1 MRNAIILLLSS
12 VAMAAT
18 AQTQVMRLSQKQGK
32 AANYATATVDSV
44 TMGDSEKMTVWQNTG
59 TSTDYSWTSVDSILF
74 LMDDGHYD
82 GQLTSY
88 HDKMRTRPYP
98 QQENMLLV
106 NPTALIVPVTY
117 HYRYPGL
124 QFQWSDSP
132 SFSST
137 ATVIGDIRKWCMF
150 NLHKVLDA
158 GTYYW
163 RFRAKKS
170 DSTMT
175 GWSKTYTFTVNGD
188 EPKFVTPSFAE
199 FYGNLPTA
207 FPRINCFLDS
217 QMVEARKKG
226 STLED
231 YKNLISFASDGMT
244 NDASILAL
252 SNPYSKAQTLMSYVE
267 YVAQAY
273 YFTQDVTY
281 YNHLKTVLDK
291 LEAVTLTDNILDLGN
306 DNFKASYILRCLMP
320 IYDLL
325 HDSLSVSERQYVEK
339 AMYRVLDYYYGK
351 NCGYE
356 EAHIFDNHYW
366 QENYRVYLQA
376 ALLLYDNDTYR
387 TEMREFLE
395 YLYEIWTARAP
406 ASGMNR
412 DGEWINGTGYFI
424 SNVETLYYVP
434 MLFSYITKSDF
445 LQHPWYKA
453 AGKSLTYGWL
463 PGGDSMGFGDGS
475 QKYTL
480 QRQRAAFADFIAR
493 ELQDPYAGWY
503 AGKLKGTRQ
512 RDPIMRLYRLAST
525 KTYATT
531 LPSDAAKMRVYP
543 DMGLVMMHTNMRKTA
558 QDVSLSM
565 RSSQFGSGSHTLAD
579 QNAFFLQYHGTNVY
593 QTSGYYLNF
602 SDRFNLL
609 SYRHSRAHNTILVD
623 GKGQP
628 YSTEGYG
635 YIARSLG
642 GSHINYCLGDASHAY
657 GGITDDDMWVDAFAK
672 AGISQTAEYGFGRTP
687 LNKYRRHVLM
697 LDPGIVVIY
706 DDLGATEPVT
716 WDWLLHSKV
725 QFDIDSIA
733 STFTTKD
740 TYTAVGHLF
749 SADTIH
755 YSLTDKFFSPLT
767 DGVDSTK
774 YPNQWHLTA
783 RVGKTSGTRFL
794 AILTVGDSS
803 ATPLTV
809 TREGNIFK
817 VGDWTIQAELNANCD
832 AQLAVTNSSGS
843 AVFDYGSGATTVF
856 GDIKRTKAFSSILRD
871 SDATGSVTTQETTDT
886 LPIRNN

>member
-1 MRNAIILLLSS
+1 
-12 VAMAAT
+12 
-18 AQTQVMRLSQKQGK
+18 
-32 AANYATATVDSV
+32 
-44 TMGDSEKMTVWQNTG
+44 
-59 TSTDYSWTSVDSILF
+59 
-74 LMDDGHYD
+74 
-82 GQLTSY
+82 
-88 HDKMRTRPYP
+88 
-98 QQENMLLV
+98 
-106 NPTALIVPVTY
+106 
-117 HYRYPGL
+117 
-124 QFQWSDSP
+124 
-132 SFSST
+132 
-137 ATVIGDIRKWCMF
+137 
-150 NLHKVLDA
+150 
-158 GTYYW
+158 
-163 RFRAKKS
+163 
-170 DSTMT
+170 
-175 GWSKTYTFTVNGD
+175 
-188 EPKFVTPSFAE
+188 
-199 FYGNLPTA
+199 
-207 FPRINCFLDS
+207 
-217 QMVEARKKG
+217 
-226 STLED
+226 
-231 YKNLISFASDGMT
+231 
-244 NDASILAL
+244 
-252 SNPYSKAQTLMSYVE
+252 
-267 YVAQAY
+267 
-273 YFTQDVTY
+273 
-281 YNHLKTVLDK
+281 
-291 LEAVTLTDNILDLGN
+291 
-306 DNFKASYILRCLMP
+306 
-320 IYDLL
+320 
-325 HDSLSVSERQYVEK
+325 
-339 AMYRVLDYYYGK
+339 
-351 NCGYE
+351 
-356 EAHIFDNHYW
+356 
-366 QENYRVYLQA
+366 
-376 ALLLYDNDTYR
+376 
-387 TEMREFLE
+387 
-395 YLYEIWTARAP
+395 
-406 ASGMNR
+406 
-412 DGEWINGTGYFI
+412 
-424 SNVETLYYVP
+424 
-434 MLFSYITKSDF
+434 
-445 LQHPWYKA
+445 
-453 AGKSLTYGWL
+453 
-463 PGGDSMGFGDGS
+463 
-475 QKYTL
+475 
-480 QRQRAAFADFIAR
+480 
-493 ELQDPYAGWY
+493 
-503 AGKLKGTRQ
+503 
-512 RDPIMRLYRLAST
+512 
-525 KTYATT
+525 
-531 LPSDAAKMRVYP
+531 MRVYP